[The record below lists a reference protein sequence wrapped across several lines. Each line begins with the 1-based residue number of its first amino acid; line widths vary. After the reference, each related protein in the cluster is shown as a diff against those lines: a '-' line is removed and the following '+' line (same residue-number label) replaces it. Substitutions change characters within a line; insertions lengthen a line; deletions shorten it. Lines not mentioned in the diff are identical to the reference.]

1 MWEAMTV
8 FWDRRRLVP
17 LPVGVLG
24 ADARTRR
31 ATSVALAAAVSGA
44 ALGAALAELQVRS
57 AIAVV
62 VAATLLLLLAVARSV
77 LRPMPV
83 LPIGVTTDAD
93 VQHERVAARP
103 SIEGRLLAVG
113 RGLYLLGAAA
123 IGLDSVRAA
132 GFTASDWLFVAALG
146 ITALAV
152 LRAGKVVPLD
162 LPPLVLVGV
171 ALFAVGGLVSSFH
184 AARPLA
190 SAAVVARV
198 IYITIPWFWIGT
210 VLLRTKAQIEWA
222 VTAWVVSVALSGTG
236 ALAQLFLG
244 NVIPG
249 GDVSGGRESGFTFQY
264 NILGG
269 MTAVAFVPA
278 LMIAARSKGRKRL
291 LMLPTVALIGA
302 GLLLSGSIGGILAAA
317 VTTAVWL
324 VGSRQAVRTLA
335 VFAVLGIGA
344 ALLFGA
350 TGRAKS
356 VLPTHRFSLVTS
368 SDVSRTHGGTLYSR
382 IDVYRAAW
390 SRIGRDPL
398 VGVGLDQ
405 TSAQVD
411 GLQVHNLVLGP
422 WFTAGI
428 LGVLGI
434 LVLIGSLTG
443 VAFGVLRGAESA
455 DERLLALS
463 LALSFLTFVLFA
475 MSEPI
480 LYVRYG
486 WAPVAFLLALR
497 AHQRRRRQARAAT
510 AADRHGLPA
519 ALRSPLVHSA

>member
-1 MWEAMTV
+1 MSV
-8 FWDRRRLVP
+8 FSDRRRLVP

-24 ADARTRR
+24 ADERTWRGTC
-31 ATSVALAAAVSGA
+31 AALAAAVFGA
-44 ALGAALAELQVRS
+44 ALGAALAELPVRS
-57 AIAVV
+57 AITLAA
-62 VAATLLLLLAVARSV
+62 AATVALLLAVARSA
-77 LRPMPV
+77 LRPIPRP
-83 LPIGVTTDAD
+83 PIGVATDGD
-93 VQHERVAARP
+93 VQHEQVTARP

-123 IGLDSVRAA
+123 IGLDSIRAA
-132 GFTASDWLFVAALG
+132 SFTASDWLFVAALG
-146 ITALAV
+146 ITGLAV

-162 LPPLVLVGV
+162 VPPPVLIGVG
-171 ALFAVGGLVSSFH
+171 LFAVGGLVSSFH

-198 IYITIPWFWIGT
+198 LYITIPWFWIGV
-210 VLLRTKAQIEWA
+210 VLLRTKAQLERA
-222 VTAWVVSVALSGTG
+222 VTAWVVSAAISG
-236 ALAQLFLG
+236 AAAVAQLFFG

-249 GDVSGGRESGFTFQY
+249 GDVSYGRESGFTFQY

-269 MTAVAFVPA
+269 LTAVAFVPA
-278 LMIAARSKGRKRL
+278 LMITARSKGRTRL
-291 LMLPTVALIGA
+291 LMVPTVALIGA
-302 GLLLSGSIGGILAAA
+302 GLLLSGSVGGLLAAA

-324 VGSRQAVRTLA
+324 VASRQAARTLG
-335 VFAVLGIGA
+335 VFAVLGAGA

-350 TGRAKS
+350 TGRTKS
-356 VLPTHRFSLVTS
+356 VLPTHRFSVVTS
-368 SDVSRTHGGTLYSR
+368 SQVSRTHGGTLYSR
-382 IDVYRAAW
+382 LDVYRAAW

-398 VGVGLDQ
+398 VGVGLDP
-405 TSAQVD
+405 TSAQVG
-411 GLQVHNLVLGP
+411 GLEVHNLVLGP

-434 LVLIGSLTG
+434 LIVIGSLTG
-443 VAFGVLRGAESA
+443 VAFGVVRSAETA

-486 WAPVAFLLALR
+486 WAPVAFILALR
-497 AHQRRRRQARAAT
+497 AHQRRRRQAGIVVEL
-510 AADRHGLPA
+510 HGLPGA
-519 ALRSPLVHSA
+519 